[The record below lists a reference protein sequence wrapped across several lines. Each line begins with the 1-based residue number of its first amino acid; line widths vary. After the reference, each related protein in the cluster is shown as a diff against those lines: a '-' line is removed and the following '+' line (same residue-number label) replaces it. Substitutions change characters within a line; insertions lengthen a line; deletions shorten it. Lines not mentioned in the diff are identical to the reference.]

1 MYTHIEKTV
10 IHSKLKL
17 KNPFLRLF
25 GWSQGLGGV
34 EENES
39 GSYNK
44 NALYWCMKLSK
55 INENL
60 VNKSRTPENFV

>member
-44 NALYWCMKLSK
+44 KCIVLMYEIVK
-55 INENL
+55 
-60 VNKSRTPENFV
+60 NK